1 MVELPLL
8 GVLGD
13 LVVAPLDE
21 PEPIEPDELPP
32 VEPDVLPE
40 EPVEPDE
47 LVPPLELEEPDLLKC
62 ASHSLREIWPSL
74 LVSTDEKLGALELLD
89 EPLGEL
95 ADELGEPPA
104 ALDGDEL
111 DELPDAPVDGE
122 LDEADGVEDD
132 ELPDLAES
140 AATASVDSA
149 KSTAAE
155 VTLTV
160 LSI

>member
-32 VEPDVLPE
+32 VEPEVLPD
-40 EPVEPDE
+40 EPDE
-47 LVPPLELEEPDLLKC
+47 VPPLELEEPDLLKC

-89 EPLGEL
+89 EPLGEVV
-95 ADELGEPPA
+95 DELDEPPA

-111 DELPDAPVDGE
+111 DEPVDGE
-122 LDEADGVEDD
+122 LDELPLADGVEGD